1 MITKES
7 NLVEEKLEK
16 TIKELARAVSESPE
30 FLSFEEAKKK
40 LKEDQ
45 KGQELIKEYEERQ
58 QLFQMFGNSGDSQ
71 AQAELNKYREK
82 MLAWTQIRDYFQKE
96 EELTRI
102 FQELGKFISDVA
114 GFDFSQACAPR
125 TGCC

>member
-1 MITKES
+1 
-7 NLVEEKLEK
+7 
-16 TIKELARAVSESPE
+16 
-30 FLSFEEAKKK
+30 
-40 LKEDQ
+40 
-45 KGQELIKEYEERQ
+45 
-58 QLFQMFGNSGDSQ
+58 
-71 AQAELNKYREK
+71 LNKYREK